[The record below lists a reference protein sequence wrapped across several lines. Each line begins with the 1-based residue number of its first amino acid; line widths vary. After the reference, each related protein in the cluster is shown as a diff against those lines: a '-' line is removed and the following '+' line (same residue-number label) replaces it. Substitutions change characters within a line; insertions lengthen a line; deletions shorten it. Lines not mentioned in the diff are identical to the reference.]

1 MRRVSA
7 VIGWALALLACEA
20 QGQDLKA
27 VQACTRVGDDASRLA
42 CYDAALG
49 VVKPSAAKPSIAQ
62 PPVAQ
67 PSVAQPPVAKPP
79 SPGKTDAQAKFGDNG
94 ALHPEAKA
102 DLPKTLTAQ
111 VQQVG
116 PLPNGLYRLT
126 LDNGQ
131 VWHTTESD
139 MALAF
144 KANDKVVISRGVL
157 GSYHIALA
165 GHSTSVNVKRVQ

>member
-20 QGQDLKA
+20 QGQDLNR

-62 PPVAQ
+62 PPVA
-67 PSVAQPPVAKPP
+67 KPP

-94 ALHPEAKA
+94 ALHPEPKA

-144 KANDKVVISRGVL
+144 KANDKVVISRGAL
-157 GSYHIALA
+157 GSYHITLA
-165 GHSTSVNVKRVQ
+165 GHATSVSVKRVQ